1 MVKAD
6 NKRIS
11 IFIEICDSANHSACV
26 EANVL
31 LQTIILFLYSPFRYA
46 LRLLFHKNNEGDMM
60 KKRKSK
66 TFNLKS
72 SMLFCLALL
81 LSCGGS
87 KEDSGLTTLTI
98 WQTYN
103 DDESALFAE
112 LLDEYQASHPEV
124 TIKAT
129 RLPFMGAEP
138 KILTA
143 LATRTTPDIARVDG
157 SFVPKLATRNALLN
171 LDELGMDQIKSDL
184 HPVALSSC
192 LVGGAA
198 YAILEQINGL
208 CLFYNSA
215 LFREA
220 GLDPEDP
227 PDSWAE
233 FITVGKKLTDP
244 DKGVFGFGMRNSLWW
259 TLPFFNTYGASFL
272 SQDGTQCVLNQAEGV
287 EAFQLK
293 VDLYRKYKI
302 EGGGWRAG
310 GVRDD
315 MGFQNGKYAMVF
327 SGPWAVK
334 TLQSAGIDFGV
345 GLIPRGPAGS
355 STNVGGNDLVI
366 FRSCKHPDQA
376 MEFLKFMASEEVQTR
391 WCNRLGQIPVNVKAE
406 QYLDFEQHPYLKV
419 FVEQMKTAIPR
430 PPIPDYDELENI
442 MNPEMQAALDGTK
455 SVQKALDDAVRR
467 INKEVLGKPE

>member
-1 MVKAD
+1 MTH
-6 NKRIS
+6 
-11 IFIEICDSANHSACV
+11 F
-26 EANVL
+26 
-31 LQTIILFLYSPFRYA
+31 
-46 LRLLFHKNNEGDMM
+46 
-60 KKRKSK
+60 
-66 TFNLKS
+66 TFDRS
-72 SMLFCLALL
+72 CLVVALL
-81 LSCGGS
+81 LCAAVGAALSCGGGQ
-87 KEDSGLTTLTI
+87 KDAGEGTGPVTLTY

-103 DDESALFAE
+103 DDENALFAE
-112 LLDEYQASHPEV
+112 LVEEYQASHPGI
-124 TIKAT
+124 TIKTT

-157 SFVPKLATRNALLN
+157 SFVPKLATRNALLS
-171 LDELGMDQIKSDL
+171 LDEIGLGDIKKDL

-192 LVGGAA
+192 VVDGIT
-198 YAILEQINGL
+198 YALPEQVNGL
-208 CLFYNSA
+208 CLFYNKD
-215 LFREA
+215 LFRGA

-233 FITVGKKLTDP
+233 FITVGRKLTDP
-244 DKGVFGFGMRNSLWW
+244 EGGVFGFGMRNSLWW
-259 TLPFFNTYGASFL
+259 TFPFFNTYGARFL
-272 SQDGTQCVLNQAEGV
+272 SEDGARCVLNGPEGV

-293 VDLYRKYKI
+293 VDLYRKHQI

-315 MGFQNGKYAMVF
+315 MGFQNGKYAMIF

-334 TLQSAGIDFGV
+334 TLQTAAIDFGV
-345 GLIPRGPAGS
+345 GLIPRGPAGT

-366 FRSCKHPDQA
+366 FRSCQRPKA
-376 MEFLKFMASEEVQTR
+376 ALEFLTFMASEEVQTR
-391 WCNRLGQIPVNVKAE
+391 WANRLGQIPVNVRAE
-406 QYLDFEQHPYLKV
+406 EHLDFEQHPYLKV

-430 PPIPDYDELENI
+430 PPIADYDELENI

-467 INKEVLGKPE
+467 INREVLGAAD